1 MSLEFIV
8 HLCLVRWRLL
18 WTALRVTVVYV
29 RKEYSSS
36 KVLIIL
42 MVYCYGDLLSKNLTI
57 VNQLY
62 FRYWM
67 RARFELTTM

>member
-1 MSLEFIV
+1 MVDVSFVFIL

-18 WTALRVTVVYV
+18 WTTLRITVIYV

-57 VNQLY
+57 INQLY
-62 FRYWM
+62 FM
-67 RARFELTTM
+67 VLDVG